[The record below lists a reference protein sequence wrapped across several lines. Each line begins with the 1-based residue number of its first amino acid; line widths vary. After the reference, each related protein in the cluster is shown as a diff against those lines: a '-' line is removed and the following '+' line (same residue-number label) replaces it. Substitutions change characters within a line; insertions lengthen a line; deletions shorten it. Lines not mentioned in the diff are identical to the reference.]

1 MYGDTKVDEMPY
13 QGDPES
19 LAQDL
24 FSLIPRFS
32 KLMPTASQ
40 LSDPEAISALP
51 ALREKYLADD
61 AAALERMRRP
71 NPLLQEDWGKSKMEM
86 VEEARKAQ
94 SEESRRAR
102 LATLL
107 EEYQEEEQVRLA
119 RKRAEQEREK
129 VVAKVLDE
137 AVM

>member
-1 MYGDTKVDEMPY
+1 
-13 QGDPES
+13 
-19 LAQDL
+19 
-24 FSLIPRFS
+24 
-32 KLMPTASQ
+32 
-40 LSDPEAISALP
+40 
-51 ALREKYLADD
+51 
-61 AAALERMRRP
+61 
-71 NPLLQEDWGKSKMEM
+71 M